1 MSSPKMTEIELQDLL
16 TKLLEI
22 NNEFEGFVEFKTNND
37 EGLGE
42 YISGLSND
50 ACLKNK
56 EFGFLIFGVN
66 DNKEIVGTKLNLHKL
81 NKIVSRKSGEAK
93 NQNLELYLR
102 TKALSPKIDFEF
114 FHFKARKKDGNMAS
128 IAMVRIP
135 AAKDEPTLFE
145 GKGFCR
151 INENKTALANLSQK
165 QIKKIYNSGTDWSA
179 EIVKEASF
187 KDLDEKAVELACEKI
202 IKKTPSLSEYKNSP
216 QILFDK
222 ARITLNGK
230 ITRASLIL
238 LGKPETVGFLSPANI
253 EILHK
258 RIGWTTTTNEI
269 TARDFGLPFFLT
281 VNDFWKNIRND
292 KIKIF
297 TNNLFP
303 DIADKYDEE
312 AILEAIN
319 NCIAHQDYYE
329 GSRIIV
335 YEKPDMLIF
344 ESVGSFFEGKVED
357 YIQGTKPPQN
367 YRNYFLANAMRALDM
382 IDIHGSGINK
392 IYRAQRKKLFPMPN
406 YNTTDEEVSVTI
418 YGKTIDDNF
427 ARILKENP
435 DLDLTS
441 AVLLDHVQKNI
452 PITDDAAKML
462 KKKGFIE
469 GRKPKYFISVKIAQM
484 LDNVTGGANEKIK
497 YTKNKGFDKDDYK
510 KWILRHIENH
520 NSTSRKEIDGLLMDK
535 LPAVLSEIQKKK
547 KIDNLIQ
554 EMSKIDKS
562 IKNIGNAKKS
572 KWVKN

>member
-1 MSSPKMTEIELQDLL
+1 MTEAELQSLL
-16 TKLLEI
+16 TNLLEN

-37 EGLGE
+37 KGLGD
-42 YISGLSND
+42 YISALSND
-50 ACLKNK
+50 ACLRNK

-66 DNKEIVGTKLNLHKL
+66 DNKEIVGTKLNLHEI
-81 NKIVSRKSGEAK
+81 NKIVSRKSGEASD
-93 NQNLELYLR
+93 QNLELYLR
-102 TKALSPKIDFEF
+102 TKAILPKIDFEF

-128 IAMVRIP
+128 IALVRIP
-135 AAKDEPTLFE
+135 AAKGEPTLFE

-151 INENKTALANLSQK
+151 INESKTALANLSQK
-165 QIKKIYNSGTDWSA
+165 QIKKIYNSGADWSA

-392 IYRAQRKKLFPMPN
+392 IYRAQRKKLFPMPD
-406 YNTTDEEVSVTI
+406 YKTTDEEVSVTI

-427 ARILKENP
+427 ARILKEHPN
-435 DLDLTS
+435 LDLTS

-452 PITDDAAKML
+452 PITGDAAKML
-462 KKKGFIE
+462 KKKGFID
-469 GRKPKYFISVKIAQM
+469 GRKPKYFISAKIAQM
-484 LDNVTGGANEKIK
+484 LDSVTGNSDEKIR
-497 YTKNKGFDKDDYK
+497 YSRNKGLDDYHYK
-510 KWILRHIENH
+510 QLILKYLERF
-520 NSTSRKEIDGLLMDK
+520 NSASRRDIDDFLIPK
-535 LPAVLSEIQKKK
+535 LPEILLPEQKKRK
-547 KIDNLIQ
+547 VNNLLTQMSIKDKI
-554 EMSKIDKS
+554 
-562 IKNIGNAKKS
+562 IKNIGTKRKPIWS
-572 KWVKN
+572 KL